1 MYIFLSFKV
10 EKCLIYQVLQGL
22 SIISG
27 HLINSAQ
34 TFEFD
39 DKLLEVTLE
48 KNLAL
53 LVVELAIKLSS
64 SHTIHRHFQ
73 QLKKDLKLGKWVPQE
88 LCENNLK
95 S

>member
-48 KNLAL
+48 KKSCLISCGIGNKA
-53 LVVELAIKLSS
+53 EFKSYNSS
-64 SHTIHRHFQ
+64 SFSTT
-73 QLKKDLKLGKWVPQE
+73 
-88 LCENNLK
+88 
-95 S
+95 